1 MSAAARADQTPVPCT
16 FQPSPTKRMAD
27 HRDSIM
33 IAGTPWEIPEPLS
46 ECEVR
51 LDDHTVTT
59 VRQHGNPAG
68 PRLVLSHGN
77 GLAIDLYLPFW
88 SLLADDFELMIHD
101 LRNHGRNFV
110 GNRRAHTVPVLIR
123 DHGLVLETID
133 RRYGTKPTTG
143 VFHSVSAL
151 IALLSP
157 ARSLSAQVLFD
168 PPVCKPGP
176 DRQVLD
182 TAAERAAAICRRRAY
197 RFPTEREF
205 VELLQCLPA
214 FTRVVPG
221 VRELMARTTLR
232 RSGLTR
238 DYELRCPR
246 EYEAQI
252 MDHIR
257 SASPLVD
264 FGALPCPTRA
274 IGADPSLPYAYLPS
288 FDLGGMATSDLDYDF
303 IPDTTHLLQLE
314 KPRECAA
321 AVREF
326 MELHGPAQTS

>member
-1 MSAAARADQTPVPCT
+1 MASIRTSRAV
-16 FQPSPTKRMAD
+16 
-27 HRDSIM
+27 
-33 IAGTPWEIPEPLS
+33 WEIPEPVS

-51 LDDHTVTT
+51 LDDHTVTM

-88 SLLADDFELMIHD
+88 SLLADDFELMAYD

-123 DHGLVLETID
+123 DHGLILEAID
-133 RRYGTKPTTG
+133 RRYGTKPTIG

-157 ARSLSAQVLFD
+157 ARALSALVLFD

-182 TAAERAAAICRRRAY
+182 AAAEHAAAICRRRAY
-197 RFPTEREF
+197 RFPTEQEF
-205 VELLQCLPA
+205 AEFLQFLPA

-232 RSGLTR
+232 RSGMGR

-252 MDHIR
+252 MDHVR
-257 SASPLVD
+257 SSSPLVD
-264 FGALPCPTRA
+264 FGALPCPTKA
-274 IGADPSLPYAYLPS
+274 IGADPNLPYAYLPA
-288 FDLGGMATSDLDYDF
+288 FDLGGMAASDLDYEF
-303 IPDTTHLLQLE
+303 IPETTHLLQLE

-321 AVREF
+321 AVRAF
-326 MELHGPAQTS
+326 IELHGPA